1 MGTEPVSTVDAAE
14 TQPVLAVTV
23 PESSTSTQQSQPQ
36 LSAAYMDTPEKGTF
50 LYFLTFKTLPLLL
63 FFNVFRVKATSCHGI
78 SLTVKVCGVALY
90 TVQ

>member
-36 LSAAYMDTPEKGTF
+36 LSAVYMDTPEKGTF
-50 LYFLTFKTLPLLL
+50 LYF
-63 FFNVFRVKATSCHGI
+63 FNV
-78 SLTVKVCGVALY
+78 
-90 TVQ
+90 